1 MVLTKTNTMTRMRV
15 LWFTGV
21 QLPALTGQ
29 GLTRAGWQEGLR
41 KALEAYQPEVELGIA
56 TFGPEPRPPL
66 IQGNAIYF
74 TLPRPAPRGRLGR
87 IQAAWRHASYT
98 AAEYDACLDLAQGF
112 APDLVH
118 FHGSENFFGLLAG
131 KLAVPSV
138 LSLQAL
144 VNGYRPF
151 LFSDLG
157 WQDLLKRAAS
167 REFLRGDGV
176 LHKALGWDKY
186 VLVEQEILK
195 TCQNYMGRT
204 AWDRAVLLAF
214 NPQAHYFP
222 CDEVLADVYYD
233 LEWRPQSGEAPVIYS
248 TTSNA
253 YFKGGLA
260 LVKAFVLLDRRGL
273 KDVRLHLGGLDAGS
287 DLGRMIANIA
297 AQDHLMGR
305 LSFLGRLS
313 PDQIT
318 QQMLAASAY
327 VLPSHIDNSPN
338 SLCEAMLIGMPC
350 VAAAVGGVPSLVR
363 DGLDGLLYPDRDAY
377 LLADR
382 LALLLADRKQAASL
396 GAQAR
401 RTALERHD
409 RRRIAARTVEIYQ
422 QVISAANA

>member
-1 MVLTKTNTMTRMRV
+1 MRV

-41 KALEAYQPEVELGIA
+41 KALENYDPEIELGVA
-56 TFGPEPRPPL
+56 AFGPQPRQPL
-66 IQGNAIYF
+66 VQGNATYF
-74 TLPRPAPRGRLGR
+74 TLPHPAPPGR
-87 IQAAWRHASYT
+87 IGRIRAAWRHESYT
-98 AAEYDACLDLAQGF
+98 AAEYDACLALAQSF

-118 FHGSENFFGLLAG
+118 FHGSENFFGLIAEE
-131 KLAVPSV
+131 LAVPSV

-157 WQDLLKRAAS
+157 WKDLLRCAFT

-176 LHKALGWDKY
+176 LHKALSWDKY
-186 VLVEQEILK
+186 VYVEQEILRACK
-195 TCQNYMGRT
+195 NYMGRT
-204 AWDRAVLLAF
+204 TWDRAVLLAF

-222 CDEVLADVYYD
+222 CDEVLADAYYD
-233 LEWRPQSGEAPVIYS
+233 LEWRPQPGGVPVIYS

-253 YFKGGLA
+253 YFKGGLVLAQA
-260 LVKAFVLLDRRGL
+260 LVLLDRRGW

-287 DLGRMIANIA
+287 DLGRMMTGIA
-297 AQDHLMGR
+297 ARDGLEGR
-305 LSFLGRLS
+305 LSFLGRLD

-318 QQMLAASAY
+318 RQMLAASAY

-338 SLCEAMLIGMPC
+338 SLCEAMLAGMPC

-363 DGLDGLLYPDRDAY
+363 DGVDGLLYPDRDAY

-382 LALLLADRKQAASL
+382 LALLLGDPKQAARL

-409 RRRIAARTVEIYQ
+409 RHKVAARTVEIYQ
-422 QVISAANA
+422 EIISAGKK